1 VRESRHVI
9 YAIACGGMAVYG
21 MILALP
27 GTVVGLPRFTAQFG
41 LSLADRGIFI
51 ASLFGSLLVGSAV
64 SGVIVDH
71 TGYRVAMAGSAL
83 AFVLLLPSFA
93 LASSY
98 PLALAALAGLGFAA
112 APLNTAA
119 NALASELFPEERGR
133 RMTGL
138 AIAFGIGGLSMP
150 AAAAFVSWRA
160 VVIGGAVVSAAIAQ
174 RALIA
179 GRTDGR
185 REAPSLASARQFL
198 QQKRFVWFCLLLVCD
213 AANETA
219 FAGWTS
225 SYLAASGLSARVA
238 ALGLSL
244 HWFGLVA
251 GRAIFAARV
260 DRNKRAAIVRGG
272 LSGAGILLVMIVFPI
287 PPVLVAGP
295 FAAGVAIGVVLATSL
310 ALAGD
315 RYPGNPG
322 SLFGLLLTMA
332 QVGGIVLP
340 PLIGVVA
347 EMTGLRLAMSLLVL
361 NGAAIA
367 GLAWLAGPQV
377 ESRSL
382 V

>member
-1 VRESRHVI
+1 
-9 YAIACGGMAVYG
+9 MAVYG

-27 GTVVGLPRFTAQFG
+27 GTVIGLPQFTARFG

-51 ASLFGSLLVGSAV
+51 AALFGSLLVGSAV
-64 SGVIVDH
+64 SGAIVDH
-71 TGYRVAMAGSAL
+71 AGYRISIAGSML
-83 AFVLLLPSFA
+83 AFVLLLPLFA
-93 LASSY
+93 LAPSY
-98 PLALAALAGLGFAA
+98 PLTLAALAGLGFVS

-119 NALASELFPEERGR
+119 NALSSELFPEERGR

-138 AIAFGIGGLSMP
+138 AIAFGVGGLSMP
-150 AAAAFVSWRA
+150 AAAAFVSWQA

-174 RALIA
+174 RALNA
-179 GRTDGR
+179 GATGGHLS
-185 REAPSLASARQFL
+185 APSLDSVRRFL
-198 QQKRFVWFCLLLVCD
+198 GQERFVWFCLLLVCD

-225 SYLAASGLSARVA
+225 SYLSASGLSARVA
-238 ALGLSL
+238 TLGLSL
-244 HWFGLVA
+244 HWFGLVVGRVMFA
-251 GRAIFAARV
+251 GRV

-272 LSGAGILLVMIVFPI
+272 LTGAGILLVMIAVPI
-287 PPVLVAGP
+287 PPVLIAGP
-295 FAAGVAIGVVLATSL
+295 FAAGVAVGVVLATSL

-315 RYPGNPG
+315 RYPGNAG

-347 EMTGLRLAMSLLVL
+347 EAIGLRLAMSLVAL
-361 NGAAIA
+361 NGVAIA
-367 GLAWLAGPQV
+367 VLAWLAGPQV